1 MIKERRFNLSA
12 QLNILFT
19 IITLFTSL
27 LFIIIFRQTT
37 KSMITTQANRF
48 HEDYHNQVM
57 NSFENGITPSSNE
70 NFVIMEIRINN
81 ISQRGIDYTIIN
93 SNTSYDIY
101 INNDEI
107 AEVLDEFIILN
118 QIKTKKELN
127 YNDKHIIGTVH
138 PDNKNVLVLTVASST
153 YRERLSEPISQIL
166 IIGFISI
173 IILGNGI
180 ILIWSTIT
188 VDKIKL
194 LENQVSTLSSKEYKE
209 IVTLDGSD
217 ELSDLANAIN
227 QMRVEILENERV
239 KQEILQN
246 VSHDIKTPIAVI
258 QSYAEAIM
266 DGISDPNEAEIILR
280 QTEILKRQ
288 ANQLLEWNK
297 LEFIKKKEEFVLIN
311 IKDIII
317 NVVNNHKYH
326 NEVNFKL
333 DLDDSKYLGVSENY
347 YSVFNNLVDNALRYA
362 ETIIEITLKDKK
374 LTFYNDGEHIDES
387 FIDRVFKPYEKGHK
401 GNFGLGMTIVQ
412 KTLTNFNMKLTIENR
427 DKGVAF
433 IIEPE

>member
-70 NFVIMEIRINN
+70 NFVIIEIRINN

-173 IILGNGI
+173 IILGYGI
-180 ILIWSTIT
+180 ILI
-188 VDKIKL
+188 
-194 LENQVSTLSSKEYKE
+194 
-209 IVTLDGSD
+209 
-217 ELSDLANAIN
+217 
-227 QMRVEILENERV
+227 
-239 KQEILQN
+239 
-246 VSHDIKTPIAVI
+246 
-258 QSYAEAIM
+258 
-266 DGISDPNEAEIILR
+266 
-280 QTEILKRQ
+280 
-288 ANQLLEWNK
+288 
-297 LEFIKKKEEFVLIN
+297 
-311 IKDIII
+311 
-317 NVVNNHKYH
+317 
-326 NEVNFKL
+326 
-333 DLDDSKYLGVSENY
+333 
-347 YSVFNNLVDNALRYA
+347 
-362 ETIIEITLKDKK
+362 
-374 LTFYNDGEHIDES
+374 
-387 FIDRVFKPYEKGHK
+387 
-401 GNFGLGMTIVQ
+401 
-412 KTLTNFNMKLTIENR
+412 
-427 DKGVAF
+427 
-433 IIEPE
+433 